1 MNTGTMCLAVAGVLA
16 LLLFG
21 SRITRA
27 LQSFGEVLMRW
38 MLGAACVVGLVCW
51 WQSSGPSK
59 EGGSA
64 SETNLA
70 SDPSSPPYT
79 GPVSTNLTGYAA
91 GAGLPEPGMFNPYAA
106 GALDRPATVPHTS
119 EPEAPKDTTPEPQQS
134 AWTWWSE
141 E

>member
-1 MNTGTMCLAVAGVLA
+1 MDTGTMCLAVAGVLA

-27 LQSFGEVLMRW
+27 LQSFGELLMRW
-38 MLGAACVVGLVCW
+38 ALGAACGAGRVCG

-64 SETNLA
+64 SEAKSA
-70 SDPSSPPYT
+70 SDASSPPSIY
-79 GPVSTNLTGYAA
+79 PEPTNLTGYAA
-91 GAGLPEPGMFNPYAA
+91 GVGLPKPGEFNPYAP
-106 GALDRPATVPHTS
+106 GAFDKPASAPIAI
-119 EPEAPKDTTPEPQQS
+119 EPAAPRNPQPDAPRS